1 AWSWS
6 PRSASARWPP
16 SRPPRTPW
24 RYGRG
29 LRPAAGRVLPAGRG
43 RSLQEVGN
51 IKVVVLLE
59 DDGAAAGGGDVE
71 GLARRLSVRRAVRG
85 RVPGVRGHGDPLR
98 LAGALGA
105 LPVRR
110 LRLGHLVRGGGDLR
124 GEVGGR
130 REPVAGHRRT
140 KNRASRRRDPGVGDG
155 RSAPV
160 AAVARFRGDRAG
172 GRARSGPGRGEDG
185 GGGRGRRRGAGRCAD
200 AERGAAGVGG
210 AAA

>member
-71 GLARRLSVRRAVRG
+71 GLARRLGVRRAVRG

-98 LAGALGA
+98 LSGVLGA

-110 LRLGHLVRGGGDLR
+110 LRLGHLVRRGGDLR

-160 AAVARFRGDRAG
+160 AAVADPGRSVVARLRGDWAG

-185 GGGRGRRRGAGRCAD
+185 GGGGRGRRRGAGRCAD
-200 AERGAAGVGG
+200 AE
-210 AAA
+210 